1 MRAKTINRNLF
12 IIETPHQLLNAIEA
26 VHSMHLTNNDLVIV
40 GHEGG
45 DRSKFIPLIELSAWT
60 SLTYLSP
67 YINSKPWVRKR
78 FGPVIYRWYCRY
90 LHFRRMYSLTEL
102 AARFRQVERLFL
114 GHYFPE
120 EKPFMRHIA
129 NTITYGTLYLLDDG
143 TDTIEI
149 NERRK
154 THEKDEY
161 GVTEIRPFFR
171 LPACKSVEQYIRRK
185 CWNWSLAE
193 APCVTFFTVYDLD
206 IRKGDKLIKND
217 YRCLQSRSVS
227 HRVCMPDTVV
237 FIGQCI
243 QDGNIEM
250 NAHLGF
256 LSKAREHFSE
266 EKFVYVAH
274 PRESSLCLNHVR
286 ESLRCEIWPSSSVI
300 EQDLFGRGIKPKAVA
315 GFASSAQ
322 ITLACL
328 MDPDVEMVCFEI
340 PPKYWLG
347 WREGAVGFY
356 DYLRAKLDWR
366 VRIASISA
374 YDCECSCKPPLA

>member
-1 MRAKTINRNLF
+1 M
-12 IIETPHQLLNAIEA
+12 QLA
-26 VHSMHLTNNDLVIV
+26 NNHLVIL
-40 GHEGG
+40 GPEGG
-45 DRSKFIPLIELSAWT
+45 DRSKFIPLIKSSTWN

-78 FGPVIYRWYCRY
+78 FGPIIYRWYCRY
-90 LHFRRMYSLTEL
+90 LHFRRMYLLTGL
-102 AARFRQVERLFL
+102 TARFRQVERLFL

-143 TDTIEI
+143 SDTIEI

-154 THEKDEY
+154 THREDQY
-161 GVTEIRPFFR
+161 GVTEIRHFFK
-171 LPACKSVEQYIRRK
+171 LSVCKKIEQYARSK

-217 YRCLQSRSVS
+217 YRCLRSRSVS
-227 HRVCMPDTVV
+227 RRVCRPDTVV

-250 NAHLGF
+250 NAHLRF
-256 LSKAREHFSE
+256 LSKARERFPE

-274 PRESSLCLNHVR
+274 PRESSLCLNRVR
-286 ESLRCEIWPSSSVI
+286 ETLQCEIWPSSSVI
-300 EQDLFGRGIKPKAVA
+300 EQDLFGCGIKPKAVA

-322 ITLACL
+322 ITLAYL

-340 PPKYWLG
+340 PPEYWLG

-356 DYLRAKLDWR
+356 DYLRKKLGWR
-366 VRIASISA
+366 VMVIPIPA
-374 YDCECSCKPPLA
+374 YDCECSCKLPSA